1 MAVVMLIRRN
11 ASSDARARDSC
22 AKPITAFNNTTNAIA
37 AGVSH
42 SRLTSNDTAAAT
54 SRIMISRS

>member
-1 MAVVMLIRRN
+1 VAVVTLIRRK
-11 ASSDARARDSC
+11 ASSDACARDSC

-42 SRLTSNDTAAAT
+42 SRLTSNETAAAI
-54 SRIMISRS
+54 SRITMSRS